1 MTSDNH
7 ATGPKDDWRAWP
19 PESLEGMPPKRRR
32 LAGWALAWLFL
43 ILPLLGIALQA
54 AGLSEGLSRLLA
66 FGAAAVF
73 LVPMVRAV
81 HRETRQLRA
90 EGNAFPFRAATRKD
104 LVAAGVIT
112 AVLWVAFVLLLV
124 LTDERPIPVV
134 PIAASAWLIYQVR
147 RRRAED
153 PQP

>member
-1 MTSDNH
+1 MVAPDP
-7 ATGPKDDWRAWP
+7 A
-19 PESLEGMPPKRRR
+19 
-32 LAGWALAWLFL
+32 
-43 ILPLLGIALQA
+43 LLGIALQA
-54 AGLSEGLSRLLA
+54 AGLPEGLSRLLA
-66 FGAAAVF
+66 FGAVAVF

-90 EGNAFPFRAATRKD
+90 EGIALPFRATTRKE
-104 LVAAGVIT
+104 LVAVGVFT
-112 AVLWVAFVLLLV
+112 AVPWVAYVLLLA
-124 LTDERPIPVV
+124 LTDERPAPLV